1 MKIVVVPGEYSVCR
15 LSPGA
20 GVALPKEGFSSVTST
35 ADELSVVCLAK
46 HEPVGSK
53 IETGWSLLK
62 IDGVLDFSLV
72 GILSDV
78 SGVLARAKISLFAI
92 STFDTDYILVRDLP
106 GAVSALRGA
115 GHELP

>member
-15 LSPGA
+15 LPPGA
-20 GVALPKEGFSSVTST
+20 MIALAKEGFSSVTST
-35 ADELSVVCLAK
+35 ADELSVVCLAS
-46 HEPVGSK
+46 HEPEGAK
-53 IETGWSLLK
+53 IEAGWSLLK
-62 IDGVLDFSLV
+62 IAGVLDFSLV
-72 GILSDV
+72 GILSEI
-78 SGVLARAKISLFAI
+78 SGVLARAKISLFAV